1 MRTAILILMSVIT
14 LCFVSPVIAQVQSQ
28 PDAGSPSEEVIKA
41 IILQEAIKIIS
52 RNIDASKKENGEIDK
67 LIRAISGISVRDIE
81 RYGLCGGPNSEVRK
95 NFGSLC

>member
-1 MRTAILILMSVIT
+1 MRTAILALTCTFALFFHKPAVPQT
-14 LCFVSPVIAQVQSQ
+14 QTQT
-28 PDAGSPSEEVIKA
+28 DTGGPSEEIIKA
-41 IILQEAIKIIS
+41 IILQEAMKLVS